1 MMCPP
6 SPPPPP
12 PMQTY
17 KSVHKLHTA
26 THGYFFW
33 SRWARSAAPSR
44 CRAVSICSGEEVEK
58 AALTQD
64 VGVDP
69 ARNALPG
76 TNSTWYVRGTGGGTN
91 HGEQDKRQGRAQIQS
106 VRERGSVCVRVC
118 MSERNER
125 ACVREIER

>member
-1 MMCPP
+1 MRT
-6 SPPPPP
+6 S
-12 PMQTY
+12 

-26 THGYFFW
+26 THSYFIW

-76 TNSTWYVRGTGGGTN
+76 TNNTWYVRGAGGTN
-91 HGEQDKRQGRAQIQS
+91 HGEQGKRPGRAQIQS
-106 VRERGSVCVRVC
+106 VRERGSL
-118 MSERNER
+118 
-125 ACVREIER
+125 